1 MKKNSVV
8 AALAAGAAILVFSVV
23 PPVASLAA
31 GSITLDQAKKVALDN
46 AGLKATD
53 VTFVKEGMEIDNG
66 RTQYEVEFYS
76 GTTEYD
82 YEIDAATGAIIS
94 FDQEI
99 ETKYM
104 PAAGTAAT
112 TAAPAVAATNGITK
126 DQALQIAF
134 DHAGIKK
141 SDALFTSVKKDFDD
155 GMEIYEVEFHVGFN
169 EYNYDI
175 AASNGQIIDFDIDD

>member
-1 MKKNSVV
+1 MKKNSIV
-8 AALAAGAAILVFSVV
+8 AALAAGTAILVFSVV

-53 VTFVKEGMEIDNG
+53 VTFVKEGMEIDDG

-99 ETKYM
+99 ETKYT
-104 PAAGTAAT
+104 PAAGT
-112 TAAPAVAATNGITK
+112 VAATNGITK

-175 AASNGQIIDFDIDD
+175 AASSGQIIDFDIDD